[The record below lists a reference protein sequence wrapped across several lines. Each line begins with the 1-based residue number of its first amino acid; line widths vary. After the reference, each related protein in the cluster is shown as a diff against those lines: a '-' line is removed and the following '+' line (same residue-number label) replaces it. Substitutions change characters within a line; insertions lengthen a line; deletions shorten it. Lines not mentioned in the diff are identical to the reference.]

1 MAATRYSRL
10 ERAGRALERFS
21 AWPGRVAGWLIIPI
35 TLAVLSAVIGS
46 LLRLGDLVSW
56 ETPLPL
62 LGNKVSITG
71 LAELQWHLF
80 GVMVMLGGAYALTED
95 RHVRVDFIYERL
107 PVRWRRT
114 IDALG
119 DLIFLLP
126 AAAIIAW
133 LSIGFVEMSY
143 RSGEQSDYGGLT
155 HRYLIKAIL
164 PIGLGIL
171 FLAGLAR
178 IMRNVGSLLSGSA
191 DPETGDTGREHH
203 G

>member
-1 MAATRYSRL
+1 MAVTGYSRL
-10 ERAGRALERFS
+10 ERAGRALGRLS
-21 AWPGRVAGWLIIPI
+21 AWPGRAAAWLIVPI

-62 LGNKVSITG
+62 LGNRISITG
-71 LAELQWHLF
+71 LAEMQWHLF

-107 PVRWRRT
+107 PMRWRRA
-114 IDALG
+114 IDAIG
-119 DLIFLLP
+119 HLIFLLP
-126 AAAIIAW
+126 FTAIIAW
-133 LSIGFVEMSY
+133 LSIGFVEMAY
-143 RSGEQSDYGGLT
+143 LSGEQSDYGGLT
-155 HRYLIKAIL
+155 HRYMIKAIL

-178 IMRNVGSLLSGSA
+178 IIENVGSLLSGSA
-191 DPETGDTGREHH
+191 NSENDNGGREHH